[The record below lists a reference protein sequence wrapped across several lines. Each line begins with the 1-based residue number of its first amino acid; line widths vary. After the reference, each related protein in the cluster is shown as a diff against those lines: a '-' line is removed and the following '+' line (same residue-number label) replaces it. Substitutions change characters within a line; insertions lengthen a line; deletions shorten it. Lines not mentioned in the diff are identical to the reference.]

1 MAKFRDVD
9 AFDGSLNSPYTMLPW
24 RFTPLD
30 NNEKFVA
37 TNMAGEYVVLDRD
50 AVHDFGRQR
59 LSPSNPA
66 YDELKSRHFLI
77 DDDTNVAVDLLALK
91 VRTKLAPL
99 ANFTGLHI
107 FVVTLRCEHSCPYCQ
122 VSRANDDRRDFDMSE
137 QTALKSLDLVFRS
150 PSPSLKIE
158 FQGGESLLNL
168 PLIRFIVLE
177 AKRRNET
184 AQRDLSFVVA
194 TNLAVLDDEA
204 LAFLKEH
211 HILASTSLDGPAD
224 LHNANRPRPGRDS
237 YERAVAGIA
246 RARAEL
252 GYYNV
257 GALMTTTAA
266 SLGRVRDIIDEYL
279 KLDFG
284 GIFLRPL
291 SPYGFAIKTK
301 SFAAYS
307 RERWLDFY
315 FEGLDYIIDLNRNG
329 FEFIEHYAAMVLKK
343 MLTPQQTRYV
353 DLMSPAGIG
362 IGAIVYNYDGV
373 VYASDESRMLAEM
386 GDRTFA
392 LGNVHE
398 DTFEDIMLGD
408 ALLDPLIKSFAGSVP
423 GCSSCAF
430 EPWCGADP
438 VFHHATQGDVV
449 GKKPLSAFCTRSM
462 ALFRGLISR
471 MEADPATRALFER
484 WATLV

>member
-1 MAKFRDVD
+1 MAKFREAE
-9 AFDGSLNSPYTMLPW
+9 AFDSSANSAYTMLPW
-24 RFTPLD
+24 RFTALD
-30 NNEKFVA
+30 GNDRYVA
-37 TNMAGEYVVLDRD
+37 TNLVGEHLVLDRETIGKF
-50 AVHDFGRQR
+50 ARQE
-59 LSPSNPA
+59 LAPADPA
-66 YDELKSRHFLI
+66 YDELKARHFLI

-99 ANFTGLHI
+99 ANFTALHI

-122 VSRANDDRRDFDMSE
+122 VSRANNDRGEFDMSRE
-137 QTALKSLDLVFRS
+137 TALKSLDLVFRS
-150 PSPSLKIE
+150 PSPALKIE

-168 PLIRFIVLE
+168 PLIKMIVEE

-184 AQRDLSFVVA
+184 AQRELAFVVA

-204 LAFLKEH
+204 LAFCKAEN
-211 HILASTSLDGPAD
+211 ILVSTSLDGPVG

-237 YERAVAGIA
+237 HERAVDGIR
-246 RARAEL
+246 RARGVL
-252 GYYNV
+252 GHYNV
-257 GALMTTTAA
+257 GALMTTTSA
-266 SLGRVRDIIDEYL
+266 SLNQAKAIIDEYL
-279 KLDFG
+279 RLDFG

-301 SFAAYS
+301 SYAAYS
-307 RERWLDFY
+307 RERWLEFY
-315 FEGLDYIIDLNRNG
+315 FEGLDYIISLNRQG
-329 FEFIEHYAAMVLKK
+329 FDFIEHYAAMVLKK
-343 MLTPQQTRYV
+343 MLTPLQTSYV

-362 IGAIVYNYDGV
+362 IAAIVYNYDGT

-386 GDRTFA
+386 GDQTFA
-392 LGNVHE
+392 LGNVHR
-398 DTFEDIMLGD
+398 DSFEDIMLGD
-408 ALLDPLIKSFAGSVP
+408 ALLEPLTQSFAGSVP

-438 VFHHATQGDVV
+438 VFHHATQGDPV

-471 MEADPATRALFER
+471 MEGDDDVRALFEK
-484 WATLV
+484 WANRA